1 LRRNTRETFSLDAYL
16 VSIYDKN
23 VVRSFRDAETEK
35 IFRQQFSKRFQAVEK
50 IAIRKLFHLTRAT
63 ALRDLAMIPGNQLE
77 ALKGGRQGQYS
88 IRINDQYRICFRW
101 NDGDAFDVEI
111 TDYH

>member
-1 LRRNTRETFSLDAYL
+1 
-16 VSIYDKN
+16 VI
-23 VVRSFRDAETEK
+23 RSFRDAETEK
-35 IFRQQFSKRFQAVEK
+35 IFQQQFSKKFQAIEK
-50 IAIRKLFHLTRAT
+50 ITIRKLIHLNRAI
-63 ALRDLAMIPGNQLE
+63 ALRDLAAIPGNQLE

-88 IRINDQYRICFRW
+88 IRVNDRYRICFLW